1 MNLKAFNMKLF
12 SFLIA
17 ILLFSSCASS
27 QKNKK
32 ESSAKE
38 HQLNASFDVNPKLQT
53 AVFASGC
60 FWCVEAVFESVEGV
74 DNAISGYSG
83 GQVDNPTYEQVS
95 AGITGH
101 AESVLVVY
109 DSTKVSYETLLK
121 VFYGSHDPSTL
132 NRQGPDA
139 GTQYRS
145 AIFYEYDYQKK
156 AAEKYIA
163 QLKEE
168 KKFSAI
174 TTEVSKLTKFYNAE
188 EYHQGYESLHPEN
201 YYVINVSVP
210 RLNKFKA
217 QFPELLKK

>member
-1 MNLKAFNMKLF
+1 MKIS
-12 SFLIA
+12 SFLTA
-17 ILLFSSCASS
+17 LLLFSACASS

-32 ESSAKE
+32 ETAAKE
-38 HQLNASFDVNPKLQT
+38 HKLNATLTVKPKLQT

-83 GQVDNPTYEQVS
+83 GQVDNPTYEQVCS
-95 AGITGH
+95 GSTGH

-132 NRQGPDA
+132 NRQGPDG

-145 AIFYEYDYQKK
+145 AIFYEFEYQKV
-156 AAEKYIA
+156 AAEKYIT

-168 KKFSAI
+168 KRFSAI

-188 EYHQGYESLHPEN
+188 AYHQGYESLHPEN
-201 YYVINVSVP
+201 SYVINVSVP

-217 QFPELLKK
+217 QYPELLKK

>member
-1 MNLKAFNMKLF
+1 MKIS

-17 ILLFSSCASS
+17 LLLFSACASS

-32 ESSAKE
+32 ETAAKE
-38 HQLNASFDVNPKLQT
+38 HKLNATLTVKPKLQT

-83 GQVDNPTYEQVS
+83 GQVDNPTYEQVCS
-95 AGITGH
+95 GSTGH

-109 DSTKVSYETLLK
+109 DSTEVSYETLLK

-132 NRQGPDA
+132 NRQGPDG

-145 AIFYEYDYQKK
+145 AIFYEFDYQKA
-156 AAEKYIA
+156 AAEKYIT

-168 KKFSAI
+168 KRFSAI

-188 EYHQGYESLHPEN
+188 AYHQGYESLHPEN
-201 YYVINVSVP
+201 SYVINVSVP

-217 QFPELLKK
+217 QYPELLKK

>member
-1 MNLKAFNMKLF
+1 MKFF
-12 SFLIA
+12 SFFTAL
-17 ILLFSSCASS
+17 LLFSACASS

-32 ESSAKE
+32 ETTAKE
-38 HQLNASFDVNPKLQT
+38 HKLNATFTVKPKLQT

-60 FWCVEAVFESVEGV
+60 FWCVEAVFESVDGV

-83 GQVDNPTYEQVS
+83 GQVDKPTYEQVS
-95 AGITGH
+95 SGSTGH

-132 NRQGPDA
+132 NRQGPDG

-145 AIFYEYDYQKK
+145 AIFYEFDYQKA
-156 AAEKYIA
+156 AAEKYIS
-163 QLKEE
+163 QLNES

-188 EYHQGYESLHPEN
+188 DYHQGYESLHPEN
-201 YYVINVSVP
+201 SYVINVSVP

-217 QFPELLKK
+217 LYPELLKK

>member
-1 MNLKAFNMKLF
+1 MKSF

-32 ESSAKE
+32 ESAPKE
-38 HQLNASFDVNPKLQT
+38 HLLNSSYMIKPKLQT

-95 AGITGH
+95 SGSTGH

-168 KKFSAI
+168 KKFTTI

-188 EYHQGYESLHPEN
+188 EYHQGYESLHPDN
-201 YYVINVSVP
+201 YYVMNVSIP

-217 QFPELLKK
+217 LYPELLKK

>member
-1 MNLKAFNMKLF
+1 MKFF
-12 SFLIA
+12 SFFTAL
-17 ILLFSSCASS
+17 LLFSACASS

-32 ESSAKE
+32 ESTTKE
-38 HQLNASFDVNPKLQT
+38 HKLNATLTVKPKLQT

-60 FWCVEAVFESVEGV
+60 FWCVEAVFESVVGV

-95 AGITGH
+95 SGSTGH

-132 NRQGPDA
+132 NRQGPDG

-145 AIFYEYDYQKK
+145 AIFYEFDYQKL
-156 AAEKYIA
+156 AVEKYIA

-168 KKFSAI
+168 KKFSVI

-188 EYHQGYESLHPEN
+188 AYHQGYESLNPDN

-217 QFPELLKK
+217 LYPELLKK

>member
-1 MNLKAFNMKLF
+1 MKLF

-32 ESSAKE
+32 ESSTKE
-38 HQLNASFDVNPKLQT
+38 HQLNSTFNVNPKLQI

-163 QLKEE
+163 QLKDE

-188 EYHQGYESLHPEN
+188 DYHQGYESLHPEN

-210 RLNKFKA
+210 RLNKFKV